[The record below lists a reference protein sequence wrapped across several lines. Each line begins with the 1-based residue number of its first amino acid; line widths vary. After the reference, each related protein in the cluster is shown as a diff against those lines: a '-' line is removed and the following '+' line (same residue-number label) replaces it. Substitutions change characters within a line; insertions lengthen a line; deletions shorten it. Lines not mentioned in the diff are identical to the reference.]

1 MTFLFRG
8 FPADRPS
15 RARSWRE
22 RLRGIFEDDSEARG
36 LRLLTEWLSAAQL
49 AQFDAEGHFE
59 VIGCHSG
66 KKYRIRQGASMDL
79 HEIDAEGHPLVC
91 WCFFPDAFHLARGDV
106 MLAQKIALETT
117 ELAAL
122 AVANKFPIG
131 DTNPHVAEP
140 R

>member
-1 MTFLFRG
+1 VTFLFRG
-8 FPADRPS
+8 FPADLPS

-66 KKYRIRQGASMDL
+66 KKYRIHQGASMNV
-79 HEIDAEGHPLVC
+79 HEIDAEGT
-91 WCFFPDAFHLARGDV
+91 R
-106 MLAQKIALETT
+106 
-117 ELAAL
+117 
-122 AVANKFPIG
+122 
-131 DTNPHVAEP
+131 
-140 R
+140 